1 MNKIFK
7 RTVLPGLLATS
18 LVGATFVPAKP
29 AAADEYILQD
39 IGIGAGAGVVSGAI
53 RGRGSVVNNA
63 IKGAASGAAV
73 NAVHGTRRQY
83 KNRQNRNVV
92 QDVGVGA
99 AAGAVT
105 GTILRG

>member
-1 MNKIFK
+1 
-7 RTVLPGLLATS
+7 
-18 LVGATFVPAKP
+18 
-29 AAADEYILQD
+29 
-39 IGIGAGAGVVSGAI
+39 
-53 RGRGSVVNNA
+53 NNA

-105 GTILRG
+105 GTILRGNTRHVVGDAFDGAAAGGAINVLTDGKRQ